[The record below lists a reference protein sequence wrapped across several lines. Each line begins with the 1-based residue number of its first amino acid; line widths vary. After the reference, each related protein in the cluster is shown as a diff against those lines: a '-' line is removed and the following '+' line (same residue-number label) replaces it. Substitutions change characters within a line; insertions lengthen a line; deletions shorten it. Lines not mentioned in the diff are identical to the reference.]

1 MNDRDILNHAG
12 KFSHQMAKQIAER
25 TYDKFHQQRLA
36 KEIKQADQS
45 LEMLSKIAEC
55 ISKNYKK

>member
-1 MNDRDILNHAG
+1 
-12 KFSHQMAKQIAER
+12 MAKQIAEQ
-25 TYDKFHQQRLA
+25 TYDKCHQQRLV

-45 LEMLSKIAEC
+45 LEMLRKIAER